1 MKISK
6 REIKQKFINIISTI
20 EYICLKLKR
29 TLMSVDFNNTEIAFH
44 LKSDSELERA
54 YFLFKMISIE
64 PLVRIGTAATNFAI
78 KAHLPVEG
86 LIRSTVFDHFCGG
99 VNEEDCLP
107 TIDRMYASKVYSVL
121 DYSVEGKN
129 EEHKFES
136 ALETILKLI
145 EFSKDKAALPI
156 AVFKPSAF
164 GRFELY
170 QKVSEGQQLST
181 AENKEWERIIYRF
194 EKVCTSGKLN
204 NVKILIDAEESW
216 IQDAVDDLIL
226 KLMQTYNS
234 DTLTVYSTLQTYRW
248 DRLDYLKKIHAIA
261 NKFNFK
267 LGFKIVRG
275 AYMEKERQRAKEF
288 GYNSPIC
295 ETKALTDSLFNETTA
310 YIFSNLETIHVF
322 IGTHNEESTHL
333 ALKLMN
339 DLQISNTDSRVWFGQ
354 LYGMSD
360 HISFNLAN
368 HGYNVAK
375 YLPFGPVKDVMPY
388 LIRRAEENT
397 SVAGQTSRELDL
409 IKKEKR
415 RRNI

>member
-99 VNEEDCLP
+99 VNEDDCLP
-107 TIDRMYASKVYSVL
+107 TIDKMYASKVYSVL